1 LPAFLFFVVV
11 FFNFF
16 FSSSDIIMIRK
27 KMPRRK
33 AIVDRSK
40 GTEFKMFDSL
50 FSDSSEAMKPA
61 RKKGQGLP
69 KTVKKIPKKQ
79 NKLEKASR
87 SRSLDSFF
95 SESMKILMKELSDVE
110 KRFELHIASNQD
122 ERMQCKT
129 PVAFGQAQNSQLGM
143 VLESTPNLHGI
154 YRQRMSLSNVNISLI
169 SNQSEEQV
177 QDCDAIRETVKLLR
191 NEPTIGKE
199 FMRHIDSTTVL
210 SNPASQFFRT
220 PDIVSNR
227 RLLDLYCSNTPSS
240 IQILPNKAR
249 ISLAYGR
256 TIELEMDST
265 AMSAD
270 LFPNHISSRSGASL
284 ALHVNK
290 SRLAENKRRDHSD
303 ESLSIS
309 PSRSSHHRLASLKNL
324 FRQTLSFSESF
335 KHSPLHRSD
344 AHHHADNH
352 KKSFF
357 RICKTPPPLSSCN
370 KIHWNKTPSK
380 SIEHCNFIIKEA
392 QEKFSFC
399 RSVSAVGKGMVPPLE
414 VQEKLTTSFG
424 SVSSQTPCSNELLN
438 MPEVSNQN
446 EAPKHWRKIGKLAK
460 HSYLWE
466 GSASVI
472 STSNDFS
479 FSDGSFDS
487 SINALNI
494 ILDICQQDR
503 IMHWEEALPLK
514 IAQPVEKIG
523 EGTFADV
530 YSILTDGQMTAWK
543 VVPVEGDSIFN
554 GEPQKTFLNILPEI
568 IIASEVSTLSEK
580 NYYNSMTPNLLKLL
594 KLFLVQGSYPDILFE
609 AWNRYSISPG
619 TLNDRPDIFEDD
631 QLFILFVF
639 QQGGVDLENY
649 NLMNFNQSQSIIDQ
663 IILTLG
669 ILEKE
674 LEFEH
679 RDLHIGNILISPW
692 AHETIDYVIDDKPV
706 SLQSAGIIVHIID
719 FTLSRIKKGG
729 NMIFLDLSTDEE
741 LFNGVDD
748 YQYDI
753 YRAMRDLTQHRW
765 NQFWPKTNVLWLD
778 YLMDFFLSA
787 RYKKR
792 SLGKTQKKLLRSL
805 RKDISKFSSCAE
817 LLQWKIEKL

>member
-1 LPAFLFFVVV
+1 MFYIQIFTEITFLALSNLIGIFDALRIDTLTEQKA
-11 FFNFF
+11 N
-16 FSSSDIIMIRK
+16 SDIIMIRK

-357 RICKTPPPLSSCN
+357 RICKTPPPLREVFFLSLCFSS
-370 KIHWNKTPSK
+370 
-380 SIEHCNFIIKEA
+380 
-392 QEKFSFC
+392 
-399 RSVSAVGKGMVPPLE
+399 GKG
-414 VQEKLTTSFG
+414 
-424 SVSSQTPCSNELLN
+424 VSSQTPCSNELLN

>member
-1 LPAFLFFVVV
+1 
-11 FFNFF
+11 
-16 FSSSDIIMIRK
+16 
-27 KMPRRK
+27 MPRRK
-33 AIVDRSK
+33 ATTDRFK
-40 GTEFKMFDSL
+40 GTEFKMFGSL

-61 RKKGQGLP
+61 RKKDQRLP
-69 KTVKKIPKKQ
+69 KTARKVEKKQ

-110 KRFELHIASNQD
+110 KRFELHIASNRD
-122 ERMQCKT
+122 ERMQCET
-129 PVAFGQAQNSQLGM
+129 PVAFGKVPNSQLGM

-154 YRQRMSLSNVNISLI
+154 YRERMSLSNVDISHI

-177 QDCDAIRETVKLLR
+177 QDCDAIRETVELLR
-191 NEPTIGKE
+191 NEPAIGKE
-199 FMRHIDSTTVL
+199 FMRDIDSTVL
-210 SNPASQFFRT
+210 LNPASQFFRT
-220 PDIVSNR
+220 PDVVSNR
-227 RLLDLYCSNTPSS
+227 RLLDLYYSNTPSS

-256 TIELEMDST
+256 TIEMEMDNST
-265 AMSAD
+265 LSAD

-284 ALHVNK
+284 ALHASK
-290 SRLAENKRRDHSD
+290 SRLTENKGRDNSN
-303 ESLSIS
+303 ESLGIS
-309 PSRSSHHRLASLKNL
+309 PSRSSHHRLKSLKNL

-335 KHSPLHRSD
+335 KHSPFHKND
-344 AHHHADNH
+344 VHHHADNH
-352 KKSFF
+352 KKSFC
-357 RICKTPPPLSSCN
+357 RISKTPSPLSSPK

-380 SIEHCNFIIKEA
+380 SIEHCNVIIKEV
-392 QEKFSFC
+392 QKKSPFC
-399 RSVSAVGKGMVPPLE
+399 RSVSAVGKGMVPTLE
-414 VQEKLTTSFG
+414 GQGKLWNASSG
-424 SVSSQTPCSNELLN
+424 SVSTSTPCSNELLCL
-438 MPEVSNQN
+438 PEVSNQN
-446 EAPKHWRKIGKLAK
+446 EMPKHWLKISKLAK

-479 FSDGSFDS
+479 FSDGSFDGS
-487 SINALNI
+487 TNVLNV

-503 IMHWEEALPLK
+503 IIHWDEALPSK

-530 YSILTDGQMTAWK
+530 YSMLIDGQITALK
-543 VVPVEGDSIFN
+543 VVPVEGDTIFN
-554 GEPQKTFLNILPEI
+554 GEPQKTFLSILPEI

-649 NLMNFNQSQSIIDQ
+649 DLMNINQAQSIIDQ

-669 ILEKE
+669 IFEKE

-692 AHETIDYVIDDKPV
+692 AHETIDYVIDNKPV

-778 YLMDFFLSA
+778 YLMNFFLSA

-792 SLGKTQKKLLRSL
+792 NLGKKQKQLLRSL

-817 LLQWKIEKL
+817 LLQWKIEQL

>member
-1 LPAFLFFVVV
+1 LTGQKANP
-11 FFNFF
+11 
-16 FSSSDIIMIRK
+16 DILMIRK

-33 AIVDRSK
+33 ATVDRSK
-40 GTEFKMFDSL
+40 GTEFKMFGSL
-50 FSDSSEAMKPA
+50 FSDSSEAMKPP
-61 RKKGQGLP
+61 RKKDQNLP
-69 KTVKKIPKKQ
+69 KSVKKVPKKQ

-95 SESMKILMKELSDVE
+95 SESMKILMKELSD
-110 KRFELHIASNQD
+110 D
-122 ERMQCKT
+122 
-129 PVAFGQAQNSQLGM
+129 
-143 VLESTPNLHGI
+143 
-154 YRQRMSLSNVNISLI
+154 
-169 SNQSEEQV
+169 
-177 QDCDAIRETVKLLR
+177 
-191 NEPTIGKE
+191 

-220 PDIVSNR
+220 PDVVSNK

-256 TIELEMDST
+256 TIELEMDCS

-284 ALHVNK
+284 ALHASK
-290 SRLAENKRRDHSD
+290 SRLTENKRKDHSD
-303 ESLSIS
+303 ESLGIS
-309 PSRSSHHRLASLKNL
+309 PTQSSHHRLASLKNL

-357 RICKTPPPLSSCN
+357 RICKTPPPLSSCK

-380 SIEHCNFIIKEA
+380 SIEHCNFLIKEA
-392 QEKFSFC
+392 QEKFPFC
-399 RSVSAVGKGMVPPLE
+399 RSVSAMGKGMVPALE
-414 VQEKLTTSFG
+414 VQEKLATSSG
-424 SVSSQTPCSNELLN
+424 SVSSQNPRSNELLN
-438 MPEVSNQN
+438 LPEVSDQN
-446 EAPKHWRKIGKLAK
+446 EIPKHWRKIGKLAK

-487 SINALNI
+487 SINALSI

-514 IAQPVEKIG
+514 IAQSVEKIG

-530 YSILTDGQMTAWK
+530 YSMRIDGQMTAWK
-543 VVPVEGDSIFN
+543 VVPVEGDTIFN

-568 IIASEVSTLSEK
+568 IIAS
-580 NYYNSMTPNLLKLL
+580 
-594 KLFLVQGSYPDILFE
+594 LFLVQGSYPDILFE

-649 NLMNFNQSQSIIDQ
+649 KLMNINQAQSIIDQ

-692 AHETIDYVIDDKPV
+692 SHETIDYVIDDKPV

-753 YRAMRDLTQHRW
+753 YRAMKDLTQHRW

-787 RYKKR
+787 RYKNR
-792 SLGKTQKKLLRSL
+792 RLGKTQKKLLRSL
-805 RKDISKFSSCAE
+805 RKDISKFSCCAE